1 VSDFILPLL
10 KKGDYIN
17 GSFVNPEVTNG
28 YINAAN
34 PGNRD
39 DLIGRFPFSFV
50 NAKKGIVYAKE
61 ALPKWQNKSI
71 SERIEHI
78 RDFRTQL
85 ERRQK
90 IIIATL
96 TREIG
101 IPTWEARQEVVET
114 MHQIDA
120 LINAA
125 PIRFASQQTPNGS
138 SEIQHLPIGVLVL
151 ITPLNLPF
159 QSSAF
164 FSVAA
169 LLSGNTIIHNPSKY
183 APGIG
188 QAVAELWD
196 RCRLPRGVY
205 NMVQGPGSA
214 FGQRLITNNLVDG
227 AIFAGS
233 HKVAKEIR
241 QNSDIPPEFPLI
253 MFMGG
258 KSAAIVLDDADLETA
273 ARAILSGA
281 FRATGQ
287 RPSAIARVFVSSK
300 ICPSL
305 LDLLS
310 KAADQINI
318 GYGDEQGIY
327 MGPLASEQIRKR
339 YHRFGRA
346 LLSYNHEAILET
358 KNIDY
363 ERRGFY
369 VRPAIYR
376 INWTNGAPILDEEP
390 AGPILL
396 VYEVHSVQEAIDLH
410 NRCSF
415 RRMTAIFTAN
425 ERIDLDEVVGQLQ
438 TGAIFV
444 NQTPHESHLP
454 VSAMGRASNG
464 NIMGVGLLDLLSRRR
479 AIFRPRNTL
488 NTENSGQQK

>member
-1 VSDFILPLL
+1 MGDFILPLL
-10 KKGDYIN
+10 RKGDYIY
-17 GSFVNPEVTNG
+17 GSFVNPEITNG

-34 PGNRD
+34 PGDRD
-39 DLIGRFPFSFV
+39 DVLGRFPFSFV
-50 NAKKGIVYAKE
+50 NAKKAISYAKE
-61 ALPKWQNKSI
+61 AKSVWGNKSI

-90 IIIATL
+90 IIITIL

-125 PIRFASQQTPNGS
+125 PIRFAPQQTPNGS
-138 SEIQHLPIGVLVL
+138 SEIQHLPIGSLVL

-159 QSSAF
+159 QTSAF

-188 QAVAELWD
+188 QVVAEIWD
-196 RCRLPRGVY
+196 RCHLPRGTY
-205 NMVQGPGSA
+205 NMIQGPGSA
-214 FGQRLITNNLVDG
+214 FGQRLITNSQVDG

-233 HKVAKEIR
+233 HKIAKDIR
-241 QNSDIPPEFPLI
+241 QNVELPPEFPLI

-258 KSAAIVLDDADLETA
+258 KSSAIVLDDAEIETA
-273 ARAILSGA
+273 ARSILSGA

-287 RPSAIARVFVSSK
+287 RPSAIARVFVSSRISK
-300 ICPSL
+300 KLIEF
-305 LDLLS
+305 LS
-310 KAADQINI
+310 NSAEQINI

-363 ERRGFY
+363 DRRGFY
-369 VRPAIYR
+369 VRPAMYK

-396 VYEVHSVQEAIDLH
+396 IYEVHTVQEAIDLH
-410 NRCSF
+410 NRCSC
-415 RRMTAIFTAN
+415 RRMSSIFTSQD
-425 ERIDLDEVVGQLQ
+425 RIDLSEIIDQLH
-438 TGAIFV
+438 TGAVFV

-454 VSAMGRASNG
+454 ISAMGRASNG
-464 NIMGVGLLDLLSRRR
+464 SIMGVGLLDLLSRRR
-479 AIFRPRNTL
+479 AIFRPRANGTSD
-488 NTENSGQQK
+488 NQSMSK

>member
-1 VSDFILPLL
+1 MGDFILPLL
-10 KKGDYIN
+10 KKGDYVN

-34 PGNRD
+34 PGDRD
-39 DLIGRFPFSFV
+39 DVIGRFPFSFV
-50 NAKKGIVYAKE
+50 NAKKAIAYAKE
-61 ALPKWQNKSI
+61 AQRPWQNKPI
-71 SERIEHI
+71 SERIEHV
-78 RDFRTQL
+78 RDFRGQL

-101 IPTWEARQEVVET
+101 IPVWEARQEVVET

-125 PIRFASQQTPNGS
+125 PIRFATQQTPNGS
-138 SEIQHLPIGVLVL
+138 SEIQHLPIGVLAL
-151 ITPLNLPF
+151 ITPLHLPF

-214 FGQRLITNNLVDG
+214 FGQRLISNNQVDG

-233 HKVAKEIR
+233 HKVAKDIR
-241 QNSDIPPEFPLI
+241 QNTDIPPEFPLI

-258 KSAAIVLDDADLETA
+258 KSSAIVLDDADLDTA
-273 ARAILSGA
+273 ARSILSGA

-287 RPSAIARVFVSSK
+287 RPSAIARVFVSAKNSAALTDK
-300 ICPSL
+300 L
-305 LDLLS
+305 A
-310 KAADQINI
+310 KAANQISI
-318 GYGDEQGIY
+318 GYGLEQGIY

-346 LLSYNHEAILET
+346 LLSYNHDIILET

-396 VYEVHSVQEAIDLH
+396 IYEVQSIQEAVDLH

-415 RRMTAIFTAN
+415 RRMTAIFTSP
-425 ERIDLDEVVGQLQ
+425 ERIDIDEIVGQLQ
-438 TGAIFV
+438 TGAIFI

-464 NIMGVGLLDLLSRRR
+464 NITGVGLLDLLSRRR
-479 AIFRPRNTL
+479 AIFRPRHTL
-488 NTENSGQQK
+488 NTENNTP